1 MRHQS
6 GLALLSMVGVM
17 LAVTLLVGASLQ
29 QSLFSLRLAAN
40 SSDQQVA
47 MAAADYALR
56 QAEESPATLA
66 AEALALS
73 LTTPA
78 AVWRGV
84 LIEEGATV
92 SLPSSLADK
101 ATARILVEELVS
113 AEGIL
118 KYRVTAL
125 GRSTSNNAERILQ
138 VHRGVSDNSRSW
150 RQLR

>member
-40 SSDQQVA
+40 SSDQQLA

-56 QAEESPATLA
+56 QAEAAPASFA
-66 AEALALS
+66 VEPSALS
-73 LTTPA
+73 LKTPP
-78 AVWRGV
+78 AVWRAELV
-84 LIEEGATV
+84 QEGAAV
-92 SLPSSLADK
+92 SLPIGLTDK
-101 ATARILVEELVS
+101 ATARILVEEVVNAQGVLT
-113 AEGIL
+113 
-118 KYRVTAL
+118 YRLTAL
-125 GRSTSNNAERILQ
+125 GRSASNNVERILQ